1 MKSRTSHVLAYK
13 HLSGYSSQNIPNFTK
28 CVYFLSFTRIYMYI
42 LLTVTVQKI
51 KPKIKLKDV
60 NFAI

>member
-13 HLSGYSSQNIPNFTK
+13 HLSGYSSHNIPNFTK

-51 KPKIKLKDV
+51 KPKIKLQKC
-60 NFAI
+60 

>member
-13 HLSGYSSQNIPNFTK
+13 HLRGYSSQNIPNFRK
-28 CVYFLSFTRIYMYI
+28 CVYFLSVTRIYMYI

-51 KPKIKLKDV
+51 KPKIKLQRC
-60 NFAI
+60 